1 VSERIAVLGAGSWGT
16 ALAVHCARIGHA
28 VDLWGRDA
36 SLMRDI
42 VQTHANTAYLP
53 GVTLAPSIAPTAS
66 LETAL
71 ADATL
76 VIAAVPS
83 HGMRNVLRAAA
94 PFLGRGA
101 VLVSATKG
109 LETDSLARMS
119 QVAADETGPDRPIA
133 VLSGPSFAL
142 EVARGMPTAVVVAS
156 ADADTAARV
165 QHTLK
170 GPALRLYGSDDVTG
184 VEFGGALKN
193 VIAIAAGVV
202 EGLGIGHNAMAALI
216 TRGLVEMS
224 RLASAEGSRRETLA
238 GLSGLGDLVL
248 TCTGDLSRNRHVGIE
263 LGRGR
268 PLGDI
273 LSETRMVAEGVR
285 TTAAAL
291 ALGQRHG
298 VELPLAAQMA
308 AVLDGR
314 TPARQAVEALMLRPQ
329 RSELDSRGSGIGD
342 RGAGIGDR
350 GTGNGERG

>member
-1 VSERIAVLGAGSWGT
+1 VSERITILGAGSWGT
-16 ALAVHCARIGHA
+16 ALAVHCARIGHR
-28 VDLWGRDA
+28 VHLWGRDA
-36 SLMRDI
+36 SLMSDI
-42 VQTHANTAYLP
+42 ARTHANTAYLP
-53 GVTLAPSIAPTAS
+53 GITLAPSIATTAS
-66 LETAL
+66 LEAAL
-71 ADATL
+71 TDATFA
-76 VIAAVPS
+76 IAAVPS
-83 HGMRNVLRAAA
+83 HGMRTVLRAAA
-94 PFLGRGA
+94 PLLRDGT

-109 LETDSLARMS
+109 LETDTLARMS
-119 QVAADETGPDRPIA
+119 QVVSEETGSHRPIA

-142 EVARGMPTAVVVAS
+142 EVARGLPTAVVVAS
-156 ADADTAARV
+156 ANTDTADRV
-165 QHTLK
+165 QLALK

-224 RLASAEGSRRETLA
+224 RLACAEGSRRETLA

-268 PLGDI
+268 ALREILGDM
-273 LSETRMVAEGVR
+273 RMVAEGVK

-291 ALGQRHG
+291 ALGERHG
-298 VELPLAAQMA
+298 VELPLAAQMS

-314 TPARQAVEALMLRPQ
+314 TPARQAVEMLMLRPQ
-329 RSELDSRGSGIGD
+329 RAEVD
-342 RGAGIGDR
+342 RV
-350 GTGNGERG
+350 

>member
-1 VSERIAVLGAGSWGT
+1 MSERIAVLGAGSWGT
-16 ALAVHCARIGHA
+16 ALAVHCARIGHE

-36 SLMRDI
+36 ALMADLVR
-42 VQTHANTAYLP
+42 TRANTAYLP
-53 GVTLAPSIAPTAS
+53 GIALDPQVRPTAS

-71 ADATL
+71 ARATL

-83 HGMRNVLRAAA
+83 HGMRHVLRAAA
-94 PFLGRGA
+94 PLLRDGA

-109 LETDSLARMS
+109 LESESLARMS
-119 QVAADETGPDRPIA
+119 QVAAAETGAGRPVA

-142 EVARGMPTAVVVAS
+142 EVARGLPTAVVVAS
-156 ADADTAARV
+156 ASPDAATRV
-165 QHTLK
+165 QDTLK

-224 RLASAEGSRRETLA
+224 RLASAEGSRRDTLA

-268 PLGDI
+268 ALPEI
-273 LSETRMVAEGVR
+273 LSEMRMVAEGVR
-285 TTAAAL
+285 TTGAAL
-291 ALGQRHG
+291 ALGKRHG
-298 VELPLAAQMA
+298 VELPLAAQMS
-308 AVLDGR
+308 AVLEGR

-329 RSELDSRGSGIGD
+329 RSELDRV
-342 RGAGIGDR
+342 
-350 GTGNGERG
+350 